1 MPDAGEQTVCILF
14 FVKYPE
20 AGNVKTRLSEALDD
34 GSAARLYRFFV
45 TDILAMLRKTGYPV
59 MVCYTPT
66 DREKA
71 FRAWLG
77 DWYHY
82 MPQRGGNLGER
93 LQHGFAEAFARGY
106 DGAVAIGSDS
116 PDLPAR
122 FIHEAF
128 AELAHDSMVI
138 GPAIDGGYYLIG
150 FTRHTFS
157 PRAFEGIEWST
168 PTVFAETLR
177 RLQDSSKEGDIY
189 ILPAWKDVDTLEDL
203 QALYHRNRESLFA
216 ASDTMRYITEHV
228 L

>member
-1 MPDAGEQTVCILF
+1 MHDAGEQTVCILF

-20 AGNVKTRLSEALDD
+20 AGNVKTRLSNALDD
-34 GSAARLYRFFV
+34 GSAARLYQCFV
-45 TDILAMLRKTGYPV
+45 TDLLAMLRETGYPV
-59 MVCYTPT
+59 TVCYTPA
-66 DREKA
+66 DKEKA
-71 FRAWLG
+71 FQEWLG
-77 DWYHY
+77 NQYHY

-93 LQHGFAEAFARGY
+93 LQHGFSEAFARGY

-122 FIHEAF
+122 FIHEAC
-128 AELAHDSMVI
+128 AELEHDSVVI

-177 RLQDSSKEGDIY
+177 RLQDSSKEGDIH

-203 QALYHRNRESLFA
+203 QALYHRSQESSFA
-216 ASDTMRYITEHV
+216 SSDTMRYIGEHV